1 MIKKCCWL
9 IWILIGFFAINTT
22 LADLNT
28 IMRLHFRYGGITM
41 TGDLWW
47 PEENNDIRF
56 LFSESESFLRKDI
69 AQLLESPSQRE
80 KNLRIYLSDG
90 SSLLNLFS
98 YHENRIRGELQ
109 HTENQLSLCQSR
121 MTTVNQLFSQ
131 SLKDN
136 QENWFNLAVE
146 WAKWAR
152 SCLEEQWVLKKSL
165 QTLLLKIAK
174 YRTGIDQRVTYLRNN
189 QSLILRHYDILKPTL
204 LSELYRIAST
214 LRIHQE

>member
-1 MIKKCCWL
+1 MIKKCCGL
-9 IWILIGFFAINTT
+9 IGILIGFFAINTT

-41 TGDLWW
+41 TGDLGG
-47 PEENNDIRF
+47 PEENNDIWF

-80 KNLRIYLSDG
+80 KNLRTYLSDG

-136 QENWFNLAVE
+136 QENGFNQAVE
-146 WAKWAR
+146 GAKGAR
-152 SCLEEQWVLKKSL
+152 SCLAEQGVLKKSL

>member
-1 MIKKCCWL
+1 MIKRCCWL
-9 IWILIGFFAINTT
+9 IWILIVFFAINTT

-47 PEENNDIRF
+47 PEENNDIWF

-136 QENWFNLAVE
+136 QENWFNQAVE
-146 WAKWAR
+146 SAKWAR
-152 SCLEEQWVLKKSL
+152 SCLAEQWVLKKSL
-165 QTLLLKIAK
+165 QTLLLKITK

-189 QSLILRHYDILKPTL
+189 QLLILRHYDILKPTL

>member
-1 MIKKCCWL
+1 
-9 IWILIGFFAINTT
+9 
-22 LADLNT
+22 
-28 IMRLHFRYGGITM
+28 MRLHFRYGGITM
-41 TGDLWW
+41 TGDLGG

-136 QENWFNLAVE
+136 QENGFNLAVE
-146 WAKWAR
+146 GAKGAR
-152 SCLEEQWVLKKSL
+152 SCLAEQGVLKKSL
-165 QTLLLKIAK
+165 QTLLLKITK

>member
-1 MIKKCCWL
+1 MIKKCCGL
-9 IWILIGFFAINTT
+9 IGILIVFFAINTT

-41 TGDLWW
+41 TEDLGG
-47 PEENNDIRF
+47 PEENNDIWF

-136 QENWFNLAVE
+136 QENGFNLAVE
-146 WAKWAR
+146 GAKGAR
-152 SCLEEQWVLKKSL
+152 SCLAEQGVLKKSL
-165 QTLLLKIAK
+165 QTLLLKITK